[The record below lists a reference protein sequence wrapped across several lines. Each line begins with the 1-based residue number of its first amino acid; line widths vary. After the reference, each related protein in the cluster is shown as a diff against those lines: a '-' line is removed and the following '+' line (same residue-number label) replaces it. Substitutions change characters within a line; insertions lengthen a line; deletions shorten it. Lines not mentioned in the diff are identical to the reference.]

1 MTIALKQLKSWLHEG
16 ESERL
21 EFKEARAQFD
31 ADELTRYCV
40 ALANEHGGRILLGV
54 NDKRQIVGSSVFP
67 NIANLKR
74 DQSQRVRLNIEAD
87 DIEHPDGRVVVVTV
101 PPRPIGV
108 PHSRRLTASAVARPR
123 SSTMEQPSP
132 VADAPR
138 RRLFQWKCPS
148 STKARTG

>member
-1 MTIALKQLKSWLHEG
+1 MTIALKQLKIWLHEE

-54 NDKRQIVGSSVFP
+54 NDKRQIVGSSAFP

-87 DIEHPDGRVVVVTV
+87 EISHPDGRVVVVTV
-101 PPRPIGV
+101 PPRPI
-108 PHSRRLTASAVARPR
+108 
-123 SSTMEQPSP
+123 E
-132 VADAPR
+132 
-138 RRLFQWKCPS
+138 CPS
-148 STKARTG
+148 SIEARTG